1 MIIPIITFKTEL
13 GFSASIEVLS
23 CIYTVHKSY
32 KELREQFEE
41 DIKGAIETLKE
52 EGLPIPTEEEMKK
65 ELLETI
71 ADTDLNEI
79 YRIEFINYN

>member
-13 GFSASIEVLS
+13 GFSASIEGLS